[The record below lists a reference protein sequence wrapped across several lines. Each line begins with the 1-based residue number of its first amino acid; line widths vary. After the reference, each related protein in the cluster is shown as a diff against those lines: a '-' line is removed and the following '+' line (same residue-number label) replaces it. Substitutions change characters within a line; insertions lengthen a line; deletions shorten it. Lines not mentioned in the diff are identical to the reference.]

1 LFANGFTRLTG
12 VEISDEA
19 VKLGKATYPEMME
32 QIEVV
37 NAPAEEAL
45 AAFDD
50 NAFDVVFTMAVLQNI
65 HPDSQF
71 TFSHMARITKDFL
84 ITIED
89 EHGVSWRR
97 FRRNY
102 KDVFQALGFSQVW
115 ESKCDEVVGLGK
127 NFVARVFTKNTV
139 CDQSAW
145 RAPECTRRPYTR

>member
-1 LFANGFTRLTG
+1 VGRNLHYLFADGFTRLTG

-19 VKLGKATYPEMME
+19 VKLGKATYPEMT
-32 QIEVV
+32 QQVEVV

-45 AAFDD
+45 AAFGD

-65 HPDSQF
+65 HPESQF
-71 TFSHMARITKDFL
+71 TFSQMARITKDFL

-102 KDVFQALGFSQVW
+102 KCVFEALGFRQVC

-127 NFVARVFTKNTV
+127 SFVTRVFKKGTV

-145 RAPECTRRPYTR
+145 